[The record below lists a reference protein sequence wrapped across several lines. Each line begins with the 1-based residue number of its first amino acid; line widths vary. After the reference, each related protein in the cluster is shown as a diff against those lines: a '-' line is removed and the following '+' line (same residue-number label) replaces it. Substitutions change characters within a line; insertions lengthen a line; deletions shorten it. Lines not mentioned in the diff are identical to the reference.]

1 MGTVPPVLVAG
12 ETLVDFL
19 PAESGPLD
27 DVDQFDRRPG
37 GAPANV
43 AVGLAHLDSPPLFWT
58 RVGDDPFGRFLA
70 ATLVDHGLPERYLE
84 FDPDAKTTL
93 VFVTH
98 DDAGDR
104 EFTFYRDGTADTRL
118 EPGRID
124 DETLAALEWVHVGGV
139 TLSSEPARTAT
150 LDLVDRAADA
160 GCTVSFDPNAR
171 LELWES
177 TETLRRVCRQALVA
191 TNVCKATARE
201 LELLGFDGET
211 PAALGEDVLAQAAGP
226 QIVFVTRG
234 SEGAVAVVSSG
245 QEADGACLDEL
256 PWLETDTD
264 RESGSAPLVVENAG
278 VEADTVDTTGAGDAF
293 TAGAISALRDG
304 VSIAA
309 ALESACS
316 VAAITT
322 TARGAMTAMPDR
334 EAVVRFRE
342 ERSNSD

>member
-1 MGTVPPVLVAG
+1 MRTAPSVLVAG

-27 DVDQFDRRPG
+27 DVDRFDRRPG

-70 ATLVDHGLPERYLE
+70 ATLADHGLPERYFE
-84 FDPDAKTTL
+84 FDPAAKTSL
-93 VFVTH
+93 AFVTH
-98 DDAGDR
+98 DDTGDR

-139 TLSSEPARTAT
+139 TLATEPARTAT
-150 LDLVDRAADA
+150 LDLVNRAADA

-177 TETLRRVCRQALVA
+177 PETFRRVCREALAA
-191 TNVCKATARE
+191 TDVCKATAGE
-201 LELLGFDGET
+201 LELLGFEGET

-226 QIVFVTRG
+226 QTVFVTRG

-245 QEADGACLDEL
+245 EGTDGVESEEL
-256 PWLETDTD
+256 PWVETDPEQ
-264 RESGSAPLVVENAG
+264 ESGSGPLVVENAG
-278 VEADTVDTTGAGDAF
+278 REVETVDTTGAGDAF
-293 TAGAISALRDG
+293 VAGMISALRDG

-309 ALESACS
+309 ALEFACA

-322 TARGAMTAMPDR
+322 TERGAMTAMPDH
-334 EAVVRFRE
+334 ETVVQFRA
-342 ERSNSD
+342 ERSNRD